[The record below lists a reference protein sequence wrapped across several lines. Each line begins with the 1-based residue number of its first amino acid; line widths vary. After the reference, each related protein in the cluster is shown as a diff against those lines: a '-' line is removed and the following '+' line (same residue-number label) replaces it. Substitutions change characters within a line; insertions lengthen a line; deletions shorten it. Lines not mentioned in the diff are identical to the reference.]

1 VRRRLALLVAATTS
15 VVLLA
20 FLVPLAVLVGRAAA
34 SDAVNDATSRTQPVV
49 SAVAAGADES
59 EVASLV
65 DSLSG
70 SGVRVRVLDPARVPR
85 STTVTR
91 DAAGNAVI
99 RQPVFVAGGAELVRT
114 VVAHDKLTAGVM
126 KARGVLLLLGV
137 VLVLLSLVVADRLA
151 RSMTAPIT
159 DLARTAERL
168 GRGDL
173 AARATPGGPDEVRE
187 VGVAVNRLATRIGE
201 LLAHERESVADLS
214 HRLRTPVTA
223 LRLDA
228 DALPAGPDRDRLV
241 GDVDELDRQVDALI
255 REARRPERE
264 GVGASCDARA
274 VTQERVEFWA
284 PLAEDQE
291 RAVIVDLAAGAC
303 PVRAAQ
309 TDLEAAL
316 DALIGNVLAH
326 TPDGTGL
333 AVHLSPGPDGGAVL
347 VVADEGAGF
356 PDPSVLHRGRSGAGS
371 TGLGLDIARRT
382 AEATGGG
389 LELGRAPGG
398 GGQVTLR
405 LGPPA

>member
-1 VRRRLALLVAATTS
+1 
-15 VVLLA
+15 
-20 FLVPLAVLVGRAAA
+20 
-34 SDAVNDATSRTQPVV
+34 
-49 SAVAAGADES
+49 
-59 EVASLV
+59 
-65 DSLSG
+65 
-70 SGVRVRVLDPARVPR
+70 
-85 STTVTR
+85 
-91 DAAGNAVI
+91 
-99 RQPVFVAGGAELVRT
+99 
-114 VVAHDKLTAGVM
+114 
-126 KARGVLLLLGV
+126 
-137 VLVLLSLVVADRLA
+137 VVADRLA
-151 RSMTAPIT
+151 RSLTAPIT

-173 AARATPGGPDEVRE
+173 TARATPGGPGEVRE
-187 VGVAVNRLATRIGE
+187 VGLAVNRLATRIGE

-228 DALPAGPDRDRLV
+228 DALPAGPDRERLV
-241 GDVDELDRQVDALI
+241 ADVDELDRQVDALI

-264 GVGASCDARA
+264 GVSARSDARA
-274 VTQERVEFWA
+274 VAEERVEFWR

-291 RAVIVDLAAGAC
+291 RAVTVDLAPGPC
-303 PVRAAQ
+303 QVRAAQ

-316 DALIGNVLAH
+316 DALIGNVLSH

-333 AVHLSPGPDGGAVL
+333 TVRLSAAPDGGAVL
-347 VVADEGAGF
+347 VVADEGPGF

-382 AEATGGG
+382 AEATGGS
-389 LELGRAPGG
+389 LELGRAAGG

>member
-1 VRRRLALLVAATTS
+1 
-15 VVLLA
+15 
-20 FLVPLAVLVGRAAA
+20 
-34 SDAVNDATSRTQPVV
+34 
-49 SAVAAGADES
+49 
-59 EVASLV
+59 
-65 DSLSG
+65 
-70 SGVRVRVLDPARVPR
+70 
-85 STTVTR
+85 
-91 DAAGNAVI
+91 
-99 RQPVFVAGGAELVRT
+99 
-114 VVAHDKLTAGVM
+114 M

-173 AARATPGGPDEVRE
+173 AARATPGGPGEVRE
-187 VGVAVNRLATRIGE
+187 VGMAVNRLATRIGE

-228 DALPAGPDRDRLV
+228 DALPAGPDRERLV
-241 GDVDELDRQVDALI
+241 GDVDELNRQVDALI

-264 GVGASCDARA
+264 GVRAQCDARA
-274 VTQERVEFWA
+274 VTEERVEFWR

-291 RAVIVDLAAGAC
+291 RSVTVDLAPGPC

-309 TDLEAAL
+309 TDLEAAV
-316 DALIGNVLAH
+316 DALIGNVLSH
-326 TPDGTGL
+326 TPDGSGL
-333 AVHLSPGPDGGAVL
+333 TVRLSPAPDGGAVL
-347 VVADEGAGF
+347 VVADEGSGF

-382 AEATGGG
+382 AEATGGS